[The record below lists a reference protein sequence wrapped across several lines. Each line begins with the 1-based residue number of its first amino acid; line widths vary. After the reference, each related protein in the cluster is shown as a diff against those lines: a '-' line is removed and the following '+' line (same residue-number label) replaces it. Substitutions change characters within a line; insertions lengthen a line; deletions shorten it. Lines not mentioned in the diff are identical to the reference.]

1 MSQVKLKGFFASQ
14 LEFFF
19 IALGFFTRIPV
30 PHDLNFSQENL
41 NQASR
46 YFTLVGWLIGALC
59 AAVFC
64 IVVSVLP
71 VSIAILMSM
80 AIGFLLTGGFH
91 EDGLADTADGLGGGW
106 SVAQKLTIMKDSRLG
121 SYGSLALWFVLT
133 CKFMLLLEIANYIA
147 ASVSQL
153 GWIILIAHPLS
164 RMVATAM
171 IYILPYVTDP
181 DQSKVK
187 PLAQSQHRNDML
199 INLAIGLVT
208 GVLVVEAFLVIL
220 IMLLLAGLT
229 MFLLMRQQLG
239 GFTGDT
245 LGATQ
250 QFSELAVYIG
260 FILTLIHL

>member
-1 MSQVKLKGFFASQ
+1 MKWVKIKGFFSAQ
-14 LEFFF
+14 AELLF
-19 IALGFFTRIPV
+19 ISLGFFTRIPV

-41 NQASR
+41 NKASR
-46 YFTLVGWLIGALC
+46 YFTLVGWFIGGLC
-59 AAVFC
+59 ALVFC
-64 IVVSVLP
+64 LLVSVLP

-106 SVAQKLTIMKDSRLG
+106 SVEQKLSIMKDSGLG

-133 CKFMLLLEIANYIA
+133 CKFMLLLEIANNMA
-147 ASVSQL
+147 TNVSQMGL
-153 GWIILIAHPLS
+153 IILIAHPLS

-171 IYILPYVTDP
+171 MYVLPYVTKP

-187 PLAQSQHRNDML
+187 PIAQSQHRNDML
-199 INLAIGLVT
+199 INLAIGLLA
-208 GVLVVEAFLVIL
+208 GLLMLDAFLVIL
-220 IMLLLAGLT
+220 IMLLLVGLT
-229 MFLLMRQQLG
+229 MFFLMKQQLG

-250 QFSELAVYIG
+250 QCSELAVYIG
-260 FILTLIHL
+260 FILTLTHF